1 MLYVN
6 VINPFLKFLIDQCLP
21 AVLQGLSSSD
31 HLGRLGLNNS
41 DLLDLP
47 DLNNNDPLDH
57 LGVLKI
63 NHPRLPLHTK

>member
-1 MLYVN
+1 MLYVH
-6 VINPFLKFLIDQCLP
+6 VINPFLKILLDQCLP

-31 HLGRLGLNNS
+31 HLGRLDLNNS

-47 DLNNNDPLDH
+47 DLNNNDLLAH

-63 NHPRLPLHTK
+63 NHRWLLLHTK